1 MIILLSSLMEREY
14 AMIKVKNLSKVYNG
28 KTVVNN
34 VSFEINKKEIIGLLG
49 PNGAGK
55 TTTILMLLG
64 LVNPDSGEL
73 IIDSDSNIKNNDI
86 VYLPDNPICYEELT
100 VEENLVFVSKLYNR
114 DKSEVSEVINRLQL
128 NEHIKKFPKNLSKG
142 NKQKLSIAIALM
154 RDFKVLIADE
164 PFTGLDPQL
173 IKILKD
179 IFIDLREKGITVII
193 STHLLDLAETFC
205 DKYLLIDKG
214 TLLGFGDKNSLCTDE
229 SLTLEQ
235 IFLDKIAVNEGD

>member
-1 MIILLSSLMEREY
+1 MIE
-14 AMIKVKNLSKVYNG
+14 VNNLSKIYNG
-28 KTVVNN
+28 RAVVNN
-34 VSFEINKKEIIGLLG
+34 ISFEIREKEIIGLLG

-64 LVNPDSGEL
+64 LVNPDSGEV
-73 IIDSDSNIKNNDI
+73 IIDSDSKMKNNDI

-100 VEENLVFVSKLYNR
+100 VEENLIFVSKLYNR
-114 DKSEVSEVINRLQL
+114 DKNELYKVINRLQL
-128 NEHIKKFPKNLSKG
+128 NEHTKKFPKNLSKG
-142 NKQKLSIAIALM
+142 NKQKLSIAIALL

-179 IFIDLREKGITVII
+179 IFIDLREKGKTVII

-205 DKYLLIDKG
+205 DTYILIDKG

-235 IFLDKIAVNEGD
+235 IFLDKIAVSEGD